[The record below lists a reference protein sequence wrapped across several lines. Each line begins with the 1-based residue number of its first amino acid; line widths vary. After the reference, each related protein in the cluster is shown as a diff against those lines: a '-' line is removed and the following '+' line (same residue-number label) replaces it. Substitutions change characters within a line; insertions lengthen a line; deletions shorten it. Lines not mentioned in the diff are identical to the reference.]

1 MLICTN
7 CKSRSQSYHLE
18 IFLNG
23 IRHVDLESLST
34 SPQVVRYYSFH
45 CIKKSNILMGLVGL
59 ALINFNTCYSTPYIL
74 LVQDKCPTHIMYHAL
89 RLCIIYCPFSIKRC
103 CRRVFLF
110 LFVLFFFSN
119 PYYCSK
125 QKKKK
130 EREREYS

>member
-110 LFVLFFFSN
+110 LFVLFFLVQSLLL
-119 PYYCSK
+119 
-125 QKKKK
+125 
-130 EREREYS
+130 